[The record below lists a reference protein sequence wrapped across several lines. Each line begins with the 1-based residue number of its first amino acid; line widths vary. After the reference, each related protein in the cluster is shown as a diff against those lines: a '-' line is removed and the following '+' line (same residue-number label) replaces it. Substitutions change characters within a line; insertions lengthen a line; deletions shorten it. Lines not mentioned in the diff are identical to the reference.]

1 MLYEARSSGWRLARP
16 PSARPSTFGGL
27 VCLRN
32 VRPLDTRLAIFA
44 KQNLV
49 KNRLA
54 LVKELLRKCENMR
67 VLVHKSAF
75 WVVLKGQNTKILRF
89 FAFLVT
95 QGSATNATRDSSRA
109 TKCHLS
115 RCRAQKK
122 FFFSTSQ
129 KFSPKKKK
137 IFFFGCGRFWKKK
150 SKKKNPEKTI
160 ADGTVAT

>member
-54 LVKELLRKCENMR
+54 LVKELLRKCENMS

-95 QGSATNATRDSSRA
+95 QGPTF
-109 TKCHLS
+109 LGE
-115 RCRAQKK
+115 
-122 FFFSTSQ
+122 FFFS
-129 KFSPKKKK
+129 PLRKKMKK
-137 IFFFGCGRFWKKK
+137 ITAFRTLRRNRYSIFGQRSAF
-150 SKKKNPEKTI
+150 
-160 ADGTVAT
+160 